1 MGLMYNTK
9 CDSCGEIKPIISSG
23 TVYTTGFCKECLKL
37 VIEDCQEAIDEIEES
52 ENG

>member
-23 TVYTTGFCKECLKL
+23 TVYIQQDFVKN
-37 VIEDCQEAIDEIEES
+37 A
-52 ENG
+52 